1 MIHLFNK
8 SAVVLLVA
16 GALACAQP
24 QQTGQTP
31 DGPAAPKTNR
41 VVLAVD
47 PPNAEANATRMLSQ
61 TTLFQLRPMYEY
73 LIDYDASTGNLIPGL
88 AEEWKLEPDGSGYR
102 FKLRK
107 GAMFQKG
114 NGEFKAQDVVFTYDD
129 LTRQDS
135 LHNEATWYR
144 QTVKSIDV
152 VNDHEIVF
160 RLNPGGANF
169 INSISGAEHV
179 MEIISKADHEKQ
191 GDPTM
196 QTEPTAGTGP
206 YQYKERALR
215 PSPPNGERLASSRT
229 W

>member
-1 MIHLFNK
+1 MLHLFNK
-8 SAVVLLVA
+8 SAVVLLVV
-16 GALACAQP
+16 GAVACTGP
-24 QQTGQTP
+24 QQPGQVS

-47 PPNAEANATRMLSQ
+47 PPNAEANETRMLGQ

-73 LIDYDASTGNLIPGL
+73 LIDYDAATGNLVPGL

-107 GAMFQKG
+107 GATFQKG
-114 NGEFKAQDVVFTYDD
+114 NGEFKAQDVVFTHND
-129 LTRQDS
+129 LIRQDS

-152 VNDHEIVF
+152 INDYEIVF

-179 MEIISKADHEKQ
+179 MEIISSAHHGKS
-191 GDPTM
+191 GDPKIVADYVFPGEIT
-196 QTEPTAGTGP
+196 GTWTHG
-206 YQYKERALR
+206 QNIKAVR
-215 PSPPNGERLASSRT
+215 
-229 W
+229 